1 MWLLMQGSTG
11 RTMLGSPHR
20 SQIRDIV
27 VTEGTPHEPNNAVS
41 DARH

>member
-1 MWLLMQGSTG
+1 MWLLFGMTG
-11 RTMLGSPHR
+11 RTSLGSPHK

-27 VTEGTPHEPNNAVS
+27 VTEGTTHEPNNAVS

>member
-1 MWLLMQGSTG
+1 MWLLVWDLTG
-11 RTMLGSPHR
+11 RTSLGSPHR

-27 VTEGTPHEPNNAVS
+27 VTEGTTHEPNNAVS